1 MPTQR
6 GQKLLMMS
14 STTAQHTIE
23 TLLSIFS
30 HFGLPE
36 KLVLDNGAQFTS
48 NEFAELMKGNGIKHI
63 LSSPYHP
70 SSNGLA
76 KRFIQTFKQAM

>member
-6 GQKLLMMS
+6 GLKLS
-14 STTAQHTIE
+14 STTVQHTIE

-36 KLVLDNGAQFTS
+36 KLVLDNGVQFTS
-48 NEFAELMKGNGIKHI
+48 NEFAEFMKGNGIKHI

-70 SSNGLA
+70 SSNDLA
-76 KRFIQTFKQAM
+76 KRFIPTFKQAR